1 MWAKKKKKKIDKT
14 KAQKKKDLKGT
25 EITNLLSTEFKVTVI
40 KMLTRLERRLDELE
54 RMTSKKRFKKY

>member
-1 MWAKKKKKKIDKT
+1 MGQKKKKKIDKT